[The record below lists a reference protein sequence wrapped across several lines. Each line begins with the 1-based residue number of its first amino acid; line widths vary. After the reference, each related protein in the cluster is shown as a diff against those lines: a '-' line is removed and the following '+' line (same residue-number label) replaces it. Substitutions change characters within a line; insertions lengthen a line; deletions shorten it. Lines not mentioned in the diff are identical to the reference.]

1 MKTVAS
7 SCFSE
12 YVHMF
17 VLIVNLGPVG
27 PFATSMRRK
36 LKKKNHA
43 SASKAI
49 QRSFYNLHSAAEN
62 EKQYMECDWTFT
74 WLYLWAHC
82 CHLLLQWR
90 GCCTHSVGWMLE
102 VHWSPPAPWWETGW
116 GSEAGGWAGHRQEL
130 KRGLSPHL
138 RAGLMGDGVQ
148 PWWQAEHW
156 PEILRGEKHKQ
167 FHLFIVY
174 VKPFRYVSLN
184 MFCLHLCAPV
194 CRLTWGA
201 LRVPILRYRCQFA
214 SQLFVVVV
222 GDRRALPA
230 QTFRSLQPA
239 GWRRKKSLVG
249 RGCWGTPG
257 KDE

>member
-1 MKTVAS
+1 MISLSKRKDNDHFGENLFRLCYLYNLLLDGLICQTWTLNLTFNITLKTVAS

-102 VHWSPPAPWWETGW
+102 VH
-116 GSEAGGWAGHRQEL
+116 
-130 KRGLSPHL
+130 
-138 RAGLMGDGVQ
+138 
-148 PWWQAEHW
+148 
-156 PEILRGEKHKQ
+156 
-167 FHLFIVY
+167 
-174 VKPFRYVSLN
+174 
-184 MFCLHLCAPV
+184 
-194 CRLTWGA
+194 
-201 LRVPILRYRCQFA
+201 
-214 SQLFVVVV
+214 
-222 GDRRALPA
+222 
-230 QTFRSLQPA
+230 
-239 GWRRKKSLVG
+239 
-249 RGCWGTPG
+249 
-257 KDE
+257 